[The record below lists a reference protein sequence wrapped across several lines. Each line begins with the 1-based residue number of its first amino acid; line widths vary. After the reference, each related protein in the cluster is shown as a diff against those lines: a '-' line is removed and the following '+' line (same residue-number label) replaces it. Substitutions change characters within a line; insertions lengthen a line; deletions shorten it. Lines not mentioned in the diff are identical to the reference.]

1 MRTNKTASDVKAG
14 SAKSATL
21 SNAASTPESITK
33 VFPPYLR
40 YDVPAELAQ
49 IKANLQ
55 KSLETLHLENLAELA
70 AQAQQGTLTAHTIPI
85 NIGSGHTGVKV
96 ESPGPAIKA
105 ESINLD
111 AGTPISEFNQQVTGR
126 SRAFINSEEL
136 VTPIS
141 SGAEMQG
148 SPAPII
154 AELLPVSEVIISVI
168 LATLSKPRPTA
179 KVAQTLTLNP
189 VGAVQLGFWCKATF
203 RARTG
208 LKGYYKWSL
217 LMSDGTKHDLNNGHY
232 TKTRDIDFVLDG
244 DTYSLS
250 SYGGNGVAKFLVV
263 CNAFDYYD
271 NSDKGSEDSEGVI
284 LQFVNQPC
292 IEIDS
297 VSMNTED
304 CTGGDKNDWVTFTIN
319 LTAPAPPGGQAFH
332 LSTDSDKASIHGGG
346 TFYVAEGQK
355 SETVSYFLATD
366 KVAKDHVIKVIAKM
380 NGYEQYAN
388 VKVKKWF

>member
-1 MRTNKTASDVKAG
+1 MRTTKTASDVKAG
-14 SAKSATL
+14 SLNSATVL
-21 SNAASTPESITK
+21 NAASTPESVTK

-55 KSLETLHLENLAELA
+55 KSLDTLRMENLVEMA
-70 AQAQQGTLTAHTIPI
+70 AQAQAGTITAHTLPI
-85 NIGSGHTGVKV
+85 NVGSGNTGVKA
-96 ESPGPAIKA
+96 ESPGLVIKA
-105 ESINLD
+105 ESINLN
-111 AGTPISEFNQQVTGR
+111 AGTPISEATPRVTGR
-126 SRAFINSEEL
+126 SRDSINSNEL
-136 VTPIS
+136 VTPVS
-141 SGAEMQG
+141 SGGGMEE
-148 SPAPII
+148 SPQPIDI
-154 AELLPVSEVIISVI
+154 ELLPASEVIISVI
-168 LATLSKPRPTA
+168 LATLNKPRPTA

-189 VGAVQLGFWCKATF
+189 VGTVALGFWCKATF

-208 LKGYYKWSL
+208 LNGYYKWSL

-232 TKTRDIDFVLDG
+232 TTTRDIDFVLDG
-244 DTYSLS
+244 DTYGLS

-263 CNAFDYYD
+263 CNAFDNYD
-271 NSDKGSEDSEGVI
+271 NSKKGSEESEGVI

-304 CTGGDKNDWVTFTIN
+304 CTGGEKNDWVTFTIN
-319 LTAPAPPGGQAFH
+319 LTAPAPPGGQVFH
-332 LSTDSDKASIHGGG
+332 LSTDSKKASIHGGG

-366 KVAKDHVIKVIAKM
+366 QVAKDHVIKVIAKM